1 MKLINETIQQ
11 EIIDK
16 LDNTLII
23 DSVFPVDT
31 VTNLQYV
38 TFRCIKWLQL
48 YNFVTLNGIEYGV
61 VSVNANTGVV
71 VFAIPTGAPS
81 FTVFH
86 EPTLS
91 RPLLLNGTLK
101 NATEEWANLSLNER
115 EKLPFIW
122 LVSPTLERL
131 APLDSGLAKTS
142 DLKLWFVHW
151 SDWTQKNITRQA
163 EAIKPLMR
171 LIQAFTDAID
181 ANSVAFEGYEGVDL
195 RDFPKFGTLNEK
207 GIDKVIFPST
217 LSAVEFD
224 ISLKLFRKYCE
235 KC

>member
-1 MKLINETIQQ
+1 MKLINETIQE

-16 LDNTLII
+16 LDNVLII
-23 DSVFPVDT
+23 ESVQPVINDA
-31 VTNLQYV
+31 QAV
-38 TFRCIKWLQL
+38 TFCCLKWLKL
-48 YNFVTLNGIEYGV
+48 YNFVTLNGVQYPC
-61 VSVNANTGVV
+61 VSVNVNTKTV
-71 VFAIPTGAPS
+71 VFDMPTGADA
-81 FTVFH
+81 FTVFD
-86 EPTLS
+86 EPTLN

-115 EKLPFIW
+115 EKLPFLW

-131 APLDSGLAKTS
+131 APLDSGLWKTS
-142 DLKLWFVHW
+142 DVKLWFVHW

-163 EAIKPLMR
+163 EAIKPLMA
-171 LIQAFTDAID
+171 LIQSFTDAID
-181 ANSVAFEGYEGVDL
+181 ENSVTFEGYEGVDL

>member
-1 MKLINETIQQ
+1 MKLINETIQE

-16 LDNTLII
+16 LDNVLII
-23 DSVFPVDT
+23 EAVMPVVNDAQ
-31 VTNLQYV
+31 LV
-38 TFRCIKWLQL
+38 TFCCLKWLKL
-48 YNFVTLNGIEYGV
+48 YNFVTLNGVQYPC
-61 VSVNANTGVV
+61 VSVNVNTKTVS
-71 VFAIPTGAPS
+71 FEIPTGADA
-81 FTVFH
+81 FTVFD

-115 EKLPFIW
+115 EKLPFLW
-122 LVSPTLERL
+122 LVSPTLERV
-131 APLDSGLAKTS
+131 APLDSGLWKTS
-142 DLKLWFVHW
+142 DVKLWFVHW

-163 EAIKPLMR
+163 EAIKPLMA
-171 LIQAFTDAID
+171 LIQSFTDAID
-181 ANSVAFEGYEGVDL
+181 ANSVTFEGYEGVDL